1 MRNCKNREQDQLH
14 GAALR
19 IGVIVDWMNPTMTAA
34 FQQLSARAKLD
45 LIYPE
50 KQMLDLA
57 GVRVQNDLYILK
69 SGTELAL
76 SLAGALHALGAVT
89 LNPYP
94 TVAMMRNKIIVTRM
108 LQDAGLPVPAS
119 YVASDPSEF
128 APLLES
134 GPLILK
140 PYRGSR
146 GAGIRIIR
154 DARELEGMKPNGLLL
169 AQRYQQADGTDRK
182 IYCIGGEL
190 FGVKRIWPLRT
201 YEDKVGEPFAVTS
214 ELREIALRCGRVFG
228 IDLYGL
234 DVVISAG
241 QPYVVDVQKFGSYMG
256 VPDAPRRLA
265 DYIQAAAQRVLR
277 GGPVQ
282 LPGERKHI

>member
-1 MRNCKNREQDQLH
+1 ME
-14 GAALR
+14 A
-19 IGVIVDWMNPTMTAA
+19 T
-34 FQQLSARAKLD
+34 FQQLSGHVKLE
-45 LIYPE
+45 LICPE

-57 GVRVQNDLYILK
+57 TVRVQNDVYILK

-119 YVASDPSEF
+119 YVASDPREF
-128 APLLES
+128 APLLDS

-154 DARELEGMKPNGLLL
+154 DARELEGMKPNGLIL
-169 AQRYQQADGTDRK
+169 AQRYHEPDGTDRK

-190 FGVKRIWPLRT
+190 FGVKRIWPIQR

-234 DVVISAG
+234 DVVVSAG
-241 QPYVVDVQKFGSYMG
+241 EPYVVDVQKFGSYMG

-265 DYIQAAAQRVLR
+265 DYIQAAAQRLLTGR
-277 GGPVQ
+277 P
-282 LPGERKHI
+282 LLLAGESEHSTIPL

>member
-1 MRNCKNREQDQLH
+1 M
-14 GAALR
+14 R
-19 IGVIVDWMNPTMTAA
+19 IGVILDWVNPTMETTFRELAA
-34 FQQLSARAKLD
+34 RVKLD
-45 LIYPE
+45 LICPE

-57 GVRVQNDLYILK
+57 TVRVQNDLYILK

-76 SLAGALHALGAVT
+76 SVAGALHALGAVT

-94 TVAMMRNKIIVTRM
+94 TVAMMRNKIIVMRM
-108 LQDAGLPVPAS
+108 LQHAGLPVPAS
-119 YVASDPSEF
+119 YVASDPREF
-128 APLLES
+128 VPLLDS

-154 DARELEGMKPNGLLL
+154 DARELDGSKPNGLIL
-169 AQRYQQADGTDRK
+169 AQRYQEPDGADRK

-190 FGVKRIWPLRT
+190 FGVKRIWPIRT
-201 YEDKVGEPFAVTS
+201 YADKVGEPFAVTS
-214 ELREIALRCGRVFG
+214 ELRNIALQCGRVFG

-234 DVVISAG
+234 DVVMSAG
-241 QPYVVDVQKFGSYMG
+241 QPYIVDVQKFGSYMG
-256 VPDAPRRLA
+256 VPDAPRHLA

-277 GGPVQ
+277 GGPLLVA
-282 LPGERKHI
+282 GES

>member
-1 MRNCKNREQDQLH
+1 M
-14 GAALR
+14 R
-19 IGVIVDWMNPTMTAA
+19 IGVIVDWLNPTMASA
-34 FQQLSARAKLD
+34 FHELSARGVKLD
-45 LIYPE
+45 FICPE

-57 GVRVQNDLYILK
+57 TMRVQNDLYILK
-69 SGTELAL
+69 SGTQFAM
-76 SLAGALHALGAVT
+76 SVAGALHALGGVT

-94 TVAMMRNKIIVTRM
+94 TVAMMGNKIIVTRM
-108 LQDAGLPVPAS
+108 LQQAGLPVPAS
-119 YVASDPSEF
+119 YVVSDPSELV
-128 APLLES
+128 PLLDS

-146 GAGIRIIR
+146 GAGIRIVR
-154 DARELEGMKPNGLLL
+154 DTRELDGMKPNGLVL
-169 AQRYQQADGTDRK
+169 AQRYMEPDGTDRK

-190 FGVKRIWPLRT
+190 FGVKRIWPIRT

-214 ELREIALRCGRVFG
+214 ELREIALQCGRVFG

-234 DVVISAG
+234 DVVMSGG

-277 GGPVQ
+277 GGPLLLGVESQ
-282 LPGERKHI
+282 HV

>member
-1 MRNCKNREQDQLH
+1 MRI
-14 GAALR
+14 A
-19 IGVIVDWMNPTMTAA
+19 VILDWMNPTMAAA
-34 FQQLSARAKLD
+34 FQQLSARGVKVNLVC
-45 LIYPE
+45 PE
-50 KQMLDLA
+50 KQLLDLA
-57 GVRVQNDLYILK
+57 TVRVENDLYILK

-76 SLAGALHALGAVT
+76 SMAGALHALGAVT

-108 LQDAGLPVPAS
+108 LQQAGLPAPAS

-128 APLLES
+128 VPLLDS

-146 GAGIRIIR
+146 GAGISIIR
-154 DARELEGMKPNGLLL
+154 DAGELGDVKPNGLIL
-169 AQRYQQADGTDRK
+169 AQRYKEPDGADRK

-190 FGVKRIWPLRT
+190 FGVKRIWPIRT

-234 DVVISAG
+234 DVVVSAG

-277 GGPVQ
+277 GEPL
-282 LPGERKHI
+282 LPAGESKHS

>member
-1 MRNCKNREQDQLH
+1 MRV
-14 GAALR
+14 
-19 IGVIVDWMNPTMTAA
+19 GVILDWTNPVMTAT
-34 FQQLSARAKLD
+34 FEQLSARVKLD
-45 LIYPE
+45 LICPE
-50 KQMLDLA
+50 KQMFDLA
-57 GVRVQNDLYILK
+57 TVRVQNDLYILK

-76 SLAGALHALGAVT
+76 SMAGALHTLGAVT

-94 TVAMMRNKIIVTRM
+94 IVAMMRNKVIVTRM
-108 LQDAGLPVPAS
+108 LQNAGLPVPAT

-128 APLLES
+128 APLLDS

-154 DARELEGMKPNGLLL
+154 DARELDGMKPNGLML
-169 AQRYQQADGTDRK
+169 AQRYQEPDGTDLK

-190 FGVKRIWPLRT
+190 FGIKRIWPLRT
-201 YEDKVGEPFAVTS
+201 YEDKMGEPFAVTS

-234 DVVISAG
+234 DVVMSAG

-265 DYIQAAAQRVLR
+265 DYIHAAAQRVLR
-277 GGPVQ
+277 GGPLV
-282 LPGERKHI
+282 LAGESQHI

>member
-1 MRNCKNREQDQLH
+1 
-14 GAALR
+14 LR
-19 IGVIVDWMNPTMTAA
+19 VGVILDWTNPVMTAT
-34 FQQLSARAKLD
+34 FEQLSARVKLD
-45 LIYPE
+45 LICPE
-50 KQMLDLA
+50 KQMFDLA
-57 GVRVQNDLYILK
+57 TVRVQNDLYILK

-76 SLAGALHALGAVT
+76 SMAGALHTLGAVT

-94 TVAMMRNKIIVTRM
+94 IVAMMRNKVIVTRM
-108 LQDAGLPVPAS
+108 LQNAGLPVPAT

-128 APLLES
+128 APLLDS

-154 DARELEGMKPNGLLL
+154 DARELDGMKPNGLML
-169 AQRYQQADGTDRK
+169 AQRYQEPDGADRK

-201 YEDKVGEPFAVTS
+201 YEDKMGEPFAVTS

-234 DVVISAG
+234 DVVMSAG

-265 DYIQAAAQRVLR
+265 DYPCRRTARVERWAASAR
-277 GGPVQ
+277 G
-282 LPGERKHI
+282 

>member
-1 MRNCKNREQDQLH
+1 MRI
-14 GAALR
+14 A
-19 IGVIVDWMNPTMTAA
+19 VILDWMNPTMAAA
-34 FQQLSARAKLD
+34 FQQLSARGVKVNLVC
-45 LIYPE
+45 PE
-50 KQMLDLA
+50 KQLLDLA
-57 GVRVQNDLYILK
+57 TVRVENDLYILK

-76 SLAGALHALGAVT
+76 SMAGALHALGAVT

-108 LQDAGLPVPAS
+108 LQQAGLPAPAS

-128 APLLES
+128 VPLLDS

-140 PYRGSR
+140 PYRRSR

-154 DARELEGMKPNGLLL
+154 DARELGDVKPNGLIL
-169 AQRYQQADGTDRK
+169 AQRYKEPDGADRK

-190 FGVKRIWPLRT
+190 FGVKRIWPIRT
-201 YEDKVGEPFAVTS
+201 YEDKVGEPFAVAS

-234 DVVISAG
+234 DVVVSAG

-277 GGPVQ
+277 GEPL
-282 LPGERKHI
+282 LPAGESKHS

>member
-1 MRNCKNREQDQLH
+1 M
-14 GAALR
+14 GAVLR
-19 IGVIVDWMNPTMTAA
+19 IGVILDWMNPTMAEA
-34 FQQLSARAKLD
+34 FQQLSARGVKLD
-45 LIYPE
+45 LICPE
-50 KQMLDLA
+50 KQLLDLA
-57 GVRVQNDLYILK
+57 TVRVENDLYIVK

-76 SLAGALHALGAVT
+76 SMAGALHALGAVT

-108 LQDAGLPVPAS
+108 LQQAGLPTPAS
-119 YVASDPSEF
+119 YVASNPSEF
-128 APLLES
+128 VPLLDS

-154 DARELEGMKPNGLLL
+154 DAGELGGMKPNGLIL
-169 AQRYQQADGTDRK
+169 AQRYKEPDGTDRK

-190 FGVKRIWPLRT
+190 FGIHRIWPIRT

-234 DVVISAG
+234 DVVVSAG

-265 DYIQAAAQRVLR
+265 DYIQAAARRVLR
-277 GGPVQ
+277 GEPL
-282 LPGERKHI
+282 LPASKHS

>member
-1 MRNCKNREQDQLH
+1 
-14 GAALR
+14 LR
-19 IGVIVDWMNPTMTAA
+19 IGVILDWMNPTMAAA
-34 FQQLSARAKLD
+34 FQQLSARGVKLD
-45 LIYPE
+45 LICPE
-50 KQMLDLA
+50 KQLLDMA
-57 GVRVQNDLYILK
+57 TVRVENDLYILK

-76 SLAGALHALGAVT
+76 SMAGALHGLGAVT

-108 LQDAGLPVPAS
+108 LQQAGLPVPAS

-128 APLLES
+128 VPLLDS

-146 GAGIRIIR
+146 GVGIRIIR
-154 DARELEGMKPNGLLL
+154 DAGELTGMKPNGLIL
-169 AQRYQQADGTDRK
+169 AQRYKEPDGTDRK

-190 FGVKRIWPLRT
+190 FGVKRIWPIRT
-201 YEDKVGEPFAVTS
+201 YEDKVGEPFAVTP

-234 DVVISAG
+234 DVVVSAG

-277 GGPVQ
+277 GEPL
-282 LPGERKHI
+282 LPACEGAHR

>member
-1 MRNCKNREQDQLH
+1 VRV
-14 GAALR
+14 
-19 IGVIVDWMNPTMTAA
+19 GVILDWVNPTMTAT
-34 FQQLSARAKLD
+34 FQELSTRVKLD
-45 LIYPE
+45 LICPE

-57 GVRVQNDLYILK
+57 SVTVQNDLYILK

-76 SLAGALHALGAVT
+76 SVAGSLHALGAAT

-108 LQDAGLPVPAS
+108 LQQAGLPTPAS
-119 YVASDPSEF
+119 YVASDPGDF
-128 APLLES
+128 TPLLDS

-154 DARELEGMKPNGLLL
+154 HARELEDIKPNGLIL
-169 AQRYQQADGTDRK
+169 AQRYQEPDGTDRK

-190 FGVKRIWPLRT
+190 FGVKRIWPIRT
-201 YEDKVGEPFAVTS
+201 YEDKVGEPFALTS
-214 ELREIALRCGRVFG
+214 ELREIALKCGRVFG

-234 DVVISAG
+234 DVVMSAG

-265 DYIQAAAQRVLR
+265 DYIEAAAQRVLR
-277 GGPVQ
+277 GEPLLVG
-282 LPGERKHI
+282 G

>member
-1 MRNCKNREQDQLH
+1 M
-14 GAALR
+14 A
-19 IGVIVDWMNPTMTAA
+19 AA
-34 FQQLSARAKLD
+34 FQELSGRVKLD
-45 LIYPE
+45 FICPE
-50 KQMLDLA
+50 KQMLDL
-57 GVRVQNDLYILK
+57 GTVRVENDLYLLK

-76 SLAGALHALGAVT
+76 SVAGALHALGAVT

-108 LQDAGLPVPAS
+108 LQQAGLPTPAS

-128 APLLES
+128 VPLLDS

-154 DARELEGMKPNGLLL
+154 DARELDGMKPNGLVL
-169 AQRYQQADGTDRK
+169 AQRYQEPDGTDRK

-190 FGVKRIWPLRT
+190 FGIKRIFPIRT
-201 YEDKVGEPFAVTS
+201 YEDKVGEPFAVS
-214 ELREIALRCGRVFG
+214 PELQDIALRCGRVFG

-234 DVVISAG
+234 DVVVSAG
-241 QPYVVDVQKFGSYMG
+241 QPYVVDVQK
-256 VPDAPRRLA
+256 L
-265 DYIQAAAQRVLR
+265 
-277 GGPVQ
+277 
-282 LPGERKHI
+282 